1 MRFAR
6 FASVP
11 SRFFARHSSLAKSS
25 LAKYLA
31 PARYIAV
38 ALFILA
44 AATSGFSQSS
54 RGTIAGTILD
64 PSGAVIEGATI
75 AATGVET
82 GAVYKATSTATGSYR
97 LPDIQLGTYNITI
110 SANGFRTA
118 EEKGVVVQIN
128 STSSL
133 DVTLQPGDIKQ
144 TLTVNADAPTLQTQT
159 SDMGTVVTTR
169 QIMDLP
175 LAIDS
180 TGQSHLRSP
189 ETFVFLTPGT
199 TGPGSNDDPHGIFEA
214 KLAGGQNFGN
224 EVLLDGA
231 STARMDSGS
240 AFDQTAPSV
249 EALQEFKVTT
259 STVPAEFG
267 RTSGGVESF
276 GTKSGTNTYHGT
288 AFDIFRNEA
297 LDANTW
303 FNNFFGN
310 PRPVDKKNDYG
321 GSFGGPV
328 WIPKLYNGKDK
339 TFFFFSFEQFR
350 QKQGATS
357 VTTIPSATERQ
368 GDFSALLGGPIMVNN
383 APLINPCDGS
393 DVLNGQIFDP
403 TTTKTV
409 NGVTCRTAFLGN
421 KITNITPFA
430 QSVIGLLPTAIPGSG
445 VPLNNFKFTSVTPIL
460 DTAITGRIDQNL
472 SNTDKLFFSISRRDQ
487 ESINGTPSLPTP
499 LDGSFDHPFIS
510 DYYRVG
516 WDFFPKATMLNHLSA
531 GLNRIYNNNIS
542 TSVNGTDWPA
552 KIGLTGFHGVV
563 FPPMQFGGGNISYDG
578 FSSSQY
584 DANFVSSFV
593 MSDSVSWTHGAHSV
607 RAGFDWRSFQYSL
620 RDRSHESPNLS
631 FFNGQTGFTPGQGN
645 ATGDPFASFLLGAV
659 QEVSY
664 AVIAVQPRFIQ
675 NYYAGYVEDDY
686 KVRRNLMLNIGLR
699 YDVETPRHEAHSF
712 QSVFDPAAP
721 NSGNTAVPISPAIPG
736 SLIFGNAAI
745 AANTY
750 YKDFAPRLGFS
761 YAPDNLFGR
770 LGKVVLRGGYGIFYA
785 GLTYGDFGQS
795 LIDGDK
801 ASGDFKATDN
811 YTPGVLLSA
820 GIPTI
825 PPPPNR
831 DPAQLNGQGGGSF
844 GGITYVAPNY
854 GRPGMV
860 QNWSLELEREMTTD
874 LILSVGYVGTHATR
888 LRSSV
893 AQINNLS
900 PQFFSLG
907 NALSQNINSSTA
919 TALGVNPP
927 FNGFEALYGPGSIAQ
942 ALRPFPQYQSI
953 NTDCCLE
960 NLGQSTYNA
969 LLTKVERRFHN
980 GLNLLA
986 SYTFSKTLTDADSA
1000 MPIFASF
1007 SSGVQNSF
1015 NLNQEKSYS
1024 IQDIPHTFV
1033 VSYIYELP
1041 FGKGKKF
1048 VSQGGAL
1055 DKVVGG
1061 WQIGGVQRYQSGQPT
1076 IFGCQGGL
1084 IPGYDGCIRY
1094 SYVAGQSF
1102 LSSAASKFNGP
1113 DFLTLQSQCA
1123 NANPP
1128 GSLPQC
1134 QAFPNPASPSLGC
1147 VANNGTFSG
1156 PAVTTYF
1163 NCAAFFDQN
1172 FAPKNGQSGPYLF
1185 GNMPRITSAVRSQGY
1200 FNEDFSLIKRT
1211 PIFESHMLILKVEL
1225 PNAFNRHVF
1234 GRPDTSITDST
1245 FGVSGFTISPQR
1257 TLQLSLRYEF

>member
-1 MRFAR
+1 MRFVR
-6 FASVP
+6 FPSVP
-11 SRFFARHSSLAKSS
+11 FRFFARHSSF
-25 LAKYLA
+25 AKYA
-31 PARYIAV
+31 AAARYIVV
-38 ALFILA
+38 ALFVFA
-44 AATSGFSQSS
+44 ASTPGFSQSS

-64 PSGAVIEGATI
+64 ASGAVVEGATI
-75 AATGVET
+75 TATSVET
-82 GAVYKATSTATGSYR
+82 GAVYKTTSTGTGSYR
-97 LPDIQLGTYNITI
+97 IPDIQLGTYNITV
-110 SANGFRTA
+110 SADGFKTS
-118 EEKGVVVQIN
+118 EQKGVVVQIN
-128 STSSL
+128 TISSL
-133 DVTLQPGDIKQ
+133 DVTLQPGDVKQ
-144 TLTVNADAPTLQTQT
+144 TLTVNADVPTLQTET
-159 SDMGTVVTTR
+159 SDIATVVSSR

-240 AFDQTAPSV
+240 SFDQTAPSV

-288 AFDIFRNEA
+288 AFDIFRNDA

-303 FNNFFGN
+303 FNNFFGS
-310 PRPVDKKNDYG
+310 PRPIDKKNDYG

-328 WIPKLYNGKDK
+328 WIPKLYHGRDK

-357 VTTIPSATERQ
+357 VSTIPSAAERQ
-368 GDFSALLGGPIMVNN
+368 GDFSALLGPAIPGVT
-383 APLINPCDGS
+383 NPCDNNNPVFQGE
-393 DVLNGQIFDP
+393 IFDP
-403 TTTKTV
+403 STTQTI
-409 NGVTCRTAFLGN
+409 NGVTCRAPFRGNGTLNVIPSTA
-421 KITNITPFA
+421 ISSFA
-430 QSVIGLLPTAIPGSG
+430 QNVIALLPTAIPGSG
-445 VPLNNFKFTSVTPIL
+445 LPLNNFKFTSVTPIL
-460 DTAITGRIDQNL
+460 DTAITGRIDQNI
-472 SNTDKLFFSISRRDQ
+472 SDRDKLFFSISRRDQ
-487 ESINGTPSLPTP
+487 ESLNGTPSLPVP
-499 LDGSFDHPFIS
+499 LDGSFQHPFIS

-516 WDFFPKATMLNHLSA
+516 WDYFPKATLLNHLSV

-552 KIGLTGFHGVV
+552 KLGLTGFSGVV
-563 FPPMQFGGGNISYDG
+563 FPPTQFSGGNVSYDG
-578 FSSSQY
+578 FSSNQY
-584 DANFVSSFV
+584 DANFVSSLV
-593 MSDSVSWTHGAHSV
+593 LSDSVSWSHGAHSF
-607 RAGFDWRSFQYSL
+607 RFGFDWRSFQYSL

-631 FFNGQTGFTPGQGN
+631 FSNGQTGFTPGQGN
-645 ATGDPFASFLLGAV
+645 GTGDPFASFLLGAV
-659 QEVSY
+659 QEASY

-675 NYYAGYVEDDY
+675 NYYGGYVQDDF

-712 QSVFDPAAP
+712 QSVFDPTAP
-721 NSGNTAVPISPAIPG
+721 NSGNAAVPISPSIPG
-736 SLIFGNAAI
+736 ALIFGNPAI

-750 YKDFAPRLGFS
+750 YKDFAPRLGFA

-770 LGKVVLRGGYGIFYA
+770 FGKMVVRGGYGIFYA

-801 ASGDFKATDN
+801 ASGDFKSGDN
-811 YTPGVLLSA
+811 FTPSVLLSSG
-820 GIPTI
+820 GIPSI

-860 QNWSLELEREMTTD
+860 QNWSLETERQLAPD

-893 AQINNLS
+893 AEINNLN

-907 NALSQNINSSTA
+907 SALSQNINSSTA
-919 TALGVNPP
+919 TTLGISPP
-927 FNGFEALYGPGSIAQ
+927 FSGFEALYGPGSIAQ
-942 ALRPFPQYQSI
+942 ALRPFPQYQTI

-960 NLGQSTYNA
+960 NIGQSTYNA

-1000 MPIFASF
+1000 LPIFASF
-1007 SSGVQNSF
+1007 SSGIQNSY
-1015 NLNQEKSYS
+1015 NLKQEKSYS

-1033 VSYIYELP
+1033 LSYIYELP
-1041 FGKGKKF
+1041 FGKGKKLL
-1048 VSQGGAL
+1048 SHGGAV

-1094 SYVAGQSF
+1094 DHVAGQPF
-1102 LSSAASKFNGP
+1102 LSPNAGRFDNGSAVLNGGTGCIP
-1113 DFLTLQSQCA
+1113 DPSR
-1123 NANPP
+1123 P
-1128 GSLPQC
+1128 GFFMP
-1134 QAFPNPASPSLGC
+1134 AGPN
-1147 VANNGTFSG
+1147 
-1156 PAVTTYF
+1156 TYF
-1163 NCAAFFDQN
+1163 NCGAFFDQN

-1185 GNMPRITSAVRSQGY
+1185 GNMPRITAAVRSQRY
-1200 FNEDFSLIKRT
+1200 SNEDFSLIKRT

-1225 PNAFNRHVF
+1225 PNAFNRHTF
-1234 GRPDTSITDST
+1234 SRPDTGITDNT
-1245 FGVSGFTISPQR
+1245 FGASFGTINPQR

>member
-6 FASVP
+6 FASFP
-11 SRFFARHSSLAKSS
+11 FRFLVFAL
-25 LAKYLA
+25 L
-31 PARYIAV
+31 
-38 ALFILA
+38 ILTTATA
-44 AATSGFSQSS
+44 AFSQSS

-64 PSGAVIEGATI
+64 SSGAAVEGAIIT
-75 AATGVET
+75 ATGVET
-82 GAVYKATSTATGSYR
+82 GAVYKTTSTVTGSYR
-97 LPDIQLGTYNITI
+97 IPDIQLGTYNITV
-110 SANGFRTA
+110 SANGFKTSDQ
-118 EEKGVVVQIN
+118 KGVVVQIN
-128 STSSL
+128 TTSSL
-133 DVTLQPGDIKQ
+133 DVTLQPGDVKE
-144 TLTVNADAPTLQTQT
+144 TLTVVADTPTLQTET
-159 SDMGTVVTTR
+159 SDIGTVVSTR

-175 LAIDS
+175 LAVDS

-240 AFDQTAPSV
+240 SFDQTAPSV

-288 AFDIFRNEA
+288 AFEIFRNED

-303 FNNFFGN
+303 FNNFFKNHGFPGN
-310 PRPVDKKNDYG
+310 DRPVDKKNDYG

-328 WIPKLYNGKDK
+328 WIPKLYHGHDK

-357 VTTIPSATERQ
+357 VSTIPSAAERQ
-368 GDFSALLGGPIMVNN
+368 GDFSALLGTTPTPTG
-383 APLINPCDGS
+383 AINPCDNNNPVFQGE
-393 DVLNGQIFDP
+393 IFDP
-403 TTTKTV
+403 STTQTI
-409 NGVTCRTAFLGN
+409 NGVTCRAPFRANGVLN
-421 KITNITPFA
+421 VIPSSAITSFA
-430 QSVIGLLPTAIPGSG
+430 QNVISLLPQAIPGSG
-445 VPLNNFKFTSVTPIL
+445 IPQNNFSFSSVTPVL
-460 DTAITGRIDQNL
+460 DTAITGRIDENL
-472 SNTDKLFFSISRRDQ
+472 TDRSKIFFSISRRDQ
-487 ESINGTPSLPTP
+487 QALTGTPSLPIP
-499 LDGSFDHPFIS
+499 LDGSTQHPFIT
-510 DYYRVG
+510 DYLRVG
-516 WDFFPKATMLNHLSA
+516 WDFFPKPTLLNHLTV
-531 GLNRIYNNNIS
+531 GLNRIYNNNVS
-542 TSVNGTDWPA
+542 TSVNGTDWPS
-552 KIGLTGFHGVV
+552 KLGLTGFNGVV
-563 FPPMQFGGGNISYDG
+563 FPPTQFSGGNVSYDG
-578 FSSSQY
+578 FSVNNF
-584 DANFVSSFV
+584 DANFVSSLV
-593 MSDSVSWTHGAHSV
+593 LADSVSWTHGAHSF
-607 RAGFDWRSFQYSL
+607 RFGFDWRSFQYSL
-620 RDRSHESPNLS
+620 SDRSHESPDLS
-631 FFNGQTGFTPGQGN
+631 FSNGQTGFTPGQGN

-659 QEVSY
+659 NEVSY
-664 AVIAVQPRFIQ
+664 AVIAVQPRFVQ
-675 NYYAGYVEDDY
+675 NYYGGYVQDDF
-686 KVRRNLMLNIGLR
+686 KVRRNLMLNIGVR
-699 YDVETPRHEAHSF
+699 YDVETPRHEAHNF
-712 QSVFDPAAP
+712 QSVFDPTAP
-721 NSGNTAVPISPAIPG
+721 NSGDPAPIGVPISPAIPG
-736 SLIFGNAAI
+736 ALIFGQRAI

-750 YKDFAPRLGFS
+750 HKDFGPRLGFA
-761 YAPDNLFGR
+761 YAPDNLFGKF
-770 LGKVVLRGGYGIFYA
+770 GKMVLRGGYGIFYA

-801 ASGDFKATDN
+801 ASADFKSLDG
-811 YTPGVLLSA
+811 YTPKVLLSS

-860 QNWSLELEREMTTD
+860 QNWSFEVERELAPD

-893 AQINNLS
+893 AEINNINPSFFTLGSCVNLS
-900 PQFFSLG
+900 LSSAAGTPCASVTAPFS
-907 NALSQNINSSTA
+907 T
-919 TALGVNPP
+919 
-927 FNGFEALYGPGSIAQ
+927 FNTLYGGGGTVGQ
-942 ALRPFPQYQSI
+942 ALRPFPQYQTI

-969 LLTKVERRFHN
+969 LLAKVERRFHN

-1000 MPIFASF
+1000 LPIFASF
-1007 SSGVQNSF
+1007 SSGIQNSF
-1015 NLNQEKSYS
+1015 NLKQEKSYS

-1041 FGKGKKF
+1041 FGKGKKLL
-1048 VSQGGAL
+1048 SHGGTL

-1061 WQIGGVQRYQSGQPT
+1061 WQIGGVQRYQAGQPT

-1084 IPGYDGCIRY
+1084 VSGYDGCIRY
-1094 SYVAGQSF
+1094 DYVPGQSF
-1102 LSSAASKFNGP
+1102 LSPNAGSFDNASAILNGGTGCIP
-1113 DFLTLQSQCA
+1113 DP
-1123 NANPP
+1123 NRP
-1128 GSLPQC
+1128 G
-1134 QAFPNPASPSLGC
+1134 FFIPSSS
-1147 VANNGTFSG
+1147 NS
-1156 PAVTTYF
+1156 YF

-1172 FAPKNGQSGPYLF
+1172 FAPKNGQSGPFLF
-1185 GNMPRITSAVRSQGY
+1185 GNMPRITAAVRSHAY
-1200 FNEDFSLIKRT
+1200 HNEDFSLIKRT

-1225 PNAFNRHVF
+1225 PNAFNRHTF
-1234 GRPDTSITDST
+1234 SRPDTGITDNA
-1245 FGVSGFTISPQR
+1245 FGATGGSINPQR

>member
-1 MRFAR
+1 MRLVR
-6 FASVP
+6 FPVP
-11 SRFFARHSSLAKSS
+11 SRFFACHSSF
-25 LAKYLA
+25 AKYA
-31 PARYIAV
+31 TAARYITV
-38 ALFILA
+38 ALFLLA
-44 AATSGFSQSS
+44 AAASTFSQSS
-54 RGTIAGTILD
+54 RGTIAGAILD
-64 PSGAVIEGATI
+64 SSGAAVEGAAIT
-75 AATGVET
+75 ATGVET
-82 GAVYKATSTATGSYR
+82 GAVYKATSTATGAYR
-97 LPDIQLGTYNITI
+97 IPDMQLGTYNITV
-110 SANGFRTA
+110 SANGFKTS

-128 STSSL
+128 TTSSL
-133 DVTLQPGDIKQ
+133 DVTLQPGDVKV
-144 TLTVNADAPTLQTQT
+144 TLTVNADAPALQAET
-159 SDMGTVVTTR
+159 SDIGTVVSAR

-240 AFDQTAPSV
+240 SFDQTAPSV

-276 GTKSGTNTYHGT
+276 GTKSGTNNYHGT

-303 FNNFFGN
+303 FNNFFGS

-328 WIPKLYNGKDK
+328 WIPKLYHGHDK

-357 VTTIPSATERQ
+357 VTTIPSAAERQ
-368 GDFSALLGGPIMVNN
+368 GDFSALLGTTPTPTG
-383 APLINPCDGS
+383 ATNPCDNNNPVYQGE
-393 DVLNGQIFDP
+393 IFDP
-403 TTTKTV
+403 STTQTIG
-409 NGVTCRTAFLGN
+409 GVTCRAPFRSNGVLNVIPSTA
-421 KITNITPFA
+421 ITPFA
-430 QSVIGLLPTAIPGSG
+430 QNVIALLPTAIPGSG
-445 VPLNNFKFTSVTPIL
+445 IPLNNFKFTSVTPIL
-460 DTAITGRIDQNL
+460 DTAITGRIDQNI
-472 SNTDKLFFSISRRDQ
+472 SDRDKLFFAISRRDQ
-487 ESINGTPSLPTP
+487 ESLNGTPSLPTP
-499 LDGSFDHPFIS
+499 LDGSFEHPFIS

-516 WDFFPKATMLNHLSA
+516 WDFFPKPTLLNHLSV

-552 KIGLTGFHGVV
+552 KLGLTGLSGVV
-563 FPPMQFGGGNISYDG
+563 FPPTQFGGGNVSYDG
-578 FSSSQY
+578 FSSNQY
-584 DANFVSSFV
+584 DANFVSSLILA
-593 MSDSVSWTHGAHSV
+593 DSVSWTHGAHSI

-645 ATGDPFASFLLGAV
+645 ATGDPFASFLLGAA

-675 NYYAGYVEDDY
+675 NYYAGYVQDDF

-712 QSVFDPAAP
+712 QSVFDPTAP
-721 NSGNTAVPISPAIPG
+721 NSGNAAVPISPSIPG
-736 SLIFGNAAI
+736 ALIFGNPAI

-750 YKDFAPRLGFS
+750 HKDFAPRLGFA

-770 LGKVVLRGGYGIFYA
+770 FGKTVVRGGYGIFYA

-811 YTPGVLLSA
+811 YTPGVLISS
-820 GIPTI
+820 GIPAI

-860 QNWSLELEREMTTD
+860 QNWSLELERELAPD

-893 AQINNLS
+893 AEINNLN
-900 PQFFSLG
+900 PQFFTLG

-919 TALGVNPP
+919 ASLGISPP
-927 FNGFEALYGPGSIAQ
+927 FSGFTALYGPGSIAQ

-1000 MPIFASF
+1000 LPIFASF
-1007 SSGVQNSF
+1007 SSGVQNSY
-1015 NLNQEKSYS
+1015 NLKQEKSYS

-1033 VSYIYELP
+1033 LSYIYELP
-1041 FGKGKKF
+1041 FGKGKKLL
-1048 VSQGGAL
+1048 SHGGAV

-1094 SYVAGQSF
+1094 DYVAGQPF
-1102 LSSAASKFNGP
+1102 LSPNASSFNMGAAINKGGTGCIP
-1113 DFLTLQSQCA
+1113 DPSR
-1123 NANPP
+1123 P
-1128 GSLPQC
+1128 G
-1134 QAFPNPASPSLGC
+1134 FF
-1147 VANNGTFSG
+1147 VAAGSN
-1156 PAVTTYF
+1156 TYF
-1163 NCAAFFDQN
+1163 NCGAFFDQN

-1185 GNMPRITSAVRSQGY
+1185 GSMPRITAAIRSQAY

-1211 PIFESHMLILKVEL
+1211 SIFESHMLILKVEL
-1225 PNAFNRHVF
+1225 PNAFNRHTF
-1234 GRPDTSITDST
+1234 SRPDTGITDNT
-1245 FGVSGFTISPQR
+1245 FGASSNTINPQR

>member
-1 MRFAR
+1 MHFAR
-6 FASVP
+6 FATVP
-11 SRFFARHSSLAKSS
+11 CRFFAFALLVLAT
-25 LAKYLA
+25 
-31 PARYIAV
+31 
-38 ALFILA
+38 
-44 AATSGFSQSS
+44 ATTSFSQSS
-54 RGTIAGTILD
+54 RGAIAGTILD
-64 PSGAVIEGATI
+64 SSGAAVEGATI
-75 AATGVET
+75 TATGVDT
-82 GAVYKATSTATGSYR
+82 GAIYKTTSTATGSYR
-97 LPDIQLGTYNITI
+97 ISDMQLGTYNI
-110 SANGFRTA
+110 SVAANGFKTS

-128 STSSL
+128 TTSSL
-133 DVTLQPGDIKQ
+133 DVTLQPGVVTE
-144 TLTVNADAPTLQTQT
+144 TLTVIADLPTLQTET
-159 SDMGTVVTTR
+159 SDIGTVVSTR

-175 LAIDS
+175 LAVDS

-199 TGPGSNDDPHGIFEA
+199 AGPGTNDDAHGIFQA

-288 AFDIFRNEA
+288 AFDIFRNED

-303 FNNFFGN
+303 FNNFFKS

-328 WIPKLYNGKDK
+328 WIPKLYHGRDK
-339 TFFFFSFEQFR
+339 MLFFFSFEQFR

-357 VTTIPSATERQ
+357 VSTIPSAAERQ
-368 GDFSALLGGPIMVNN
+368 GDFSALLGPPIPGVTNPCAGN
-383 APLINPCDGS
+383 AP
-393 DVLNGQIFDP
+393 VLQGQIFDP
-403 TTTKTV
+403 TTTQTIG
-409 NGVTCRTAFLGN
+409 GVTCRTPFPGN
-421 KITNITPFA
+421 KINSISPVA
-430 QSVIGLLPTAIPGSG
+430 QNVIALLPQAIPGSG
-445 VPLNNFKFTSVTPIL
+445 VPLNNFKFTSTTPIL

-472 SNTDKLFFSISRRDQ
+472 SDKNKLFFSISRRDQ
-487 ESINGTPSLPTP
+487 ESLNGTPSLPTP
-499 LDGSFDHPFIS
+499 LDGSFQHPFIS

-516 WDFFPKATMLNHLSA
+516 WDFFPKSTLLNHLTV
-531 GLNRIYNNNIS
+531 GLNRIYNNNVS

-563 FPPMQFGGGNISYDG
+563 FPPMQFTGGNISYAG
-578 FSSSQY
+578 FSTNNY
-584 DANFVSSFV
+584 DANFVSSLV
-593 MSDSVSWTHGAHSV
+593 LADSVSWTHGAHSI

-620 RDRSHESPNLS
+620 SDRSHESPNLS
-631 FFNGQTGFTPGQGN
+631 FSNGQTGFTPGQGN
-645 ATGDPFASFLLGAV
+645 ATGDPFASLLLGAV

-664 AVIAVQPRFIQ
+664 AVIAVQPRFSQ
-675 NYYAGYVEDDY
+675 NYYGGYVQDDF

-712 QSVFDPAAP
+712 QSVFDPTAP
-721 NSGNTAVPISPAIPG
+721 NSGNTAVPISPSIPG
-736 SLIFGNAAI
+736 ALVFGQAAS
-745 AANTY
+745 AAKTY
-750 YKDFAPRLGFS
+750 YKDFGPRLGFA

-770 LGKVVLRGGYGIFYA
+770 LGKTVLRGGYGIFYA

-801 ASGDFKATDN
+801 ASGDFKSTDS
-811 YTPGVLLSA
+811 YTPSVLLSS
-820 GIPTI
+820 GIPSV

-860 QNWSLELEREMTTD
+860 QNWSFEVERQLAPD
-874 LILSVGYVGTHATR
+874 LILSAGYVGTHATR

-893 AQINNLS
+893 AEINNIN
-900 PQFFSLG
+900 PKFFSLG

-919 TALGVNPP
+919 TALGINPP
-927 FNGFEALYGPGSIAQ
+927 FSGFEALYGPGTIAQ
-942 ALRPFPQYQSI
+942 ALRPFPQYQTI

-1000 MPIFASF
+1000 LPIFASF
-1007 SSGVQNSF
+1007 SSGVQNSY
-1015 NLNQEKSYS
+1015 NLKQEKSYS
-1024 IQDIPHTFV
+1024 IQDVPHTFV

-1041 FGKGKKF
+1041 FGKGKKLL
-1048 VSQGGAL
+1048 SHGGAV

-1084 IPGYDGCIRY
+1084 VPGYDGCIRY
-1094 SYVAGQSF
+1094 NYVPGQPFVSPNASSF
-1102 LSSAASKFNGP
+1102 DMGAAIRNGH
-1113 DFLTLQSQCA
+1113 T
-1123 NANPP
+1123 
-1128 GSLPQC
+1128 
-1134 QAFPNPASPSLGC
+1134 GC
-1147 VANNGTFSG
+1147 VSDPSRPGFFVAQSSN
-1156 PAVTTYF
+1156 TYF

-1185 GNMPRITSAVRSQGY
+1185 GNMPRITAAVRSQSY
-1200 FNEDFSLIKRT
+1200 LNEDFSLIKRT

-1225 PNAFNRHVF
+1225 PNAFNRHTF
-1234 GRPDTSITDST
+1234 SRPDTGITSNT
-1245 FGVSGFTISPQR
+1245 FGASFSSINPQR